1 MNCIK
6 KAGVLGAGVMGATI
20 AAHLAN
26 AGLDVLLLDIV
37 PRELTEEE
45 KNKGLTLDSPQ
56 VRNRIA
62 QNGLDGLLKMKP
74 APFLLPEYAK
84 RIEIGNFADHAPQL
98 QECDWVIEVV
108 VENMNI
114 KKRLFSETVAPNLR
128 EGAVLSTN
136 TSGLSVN
143 EMATALPPEARKN
156 FMVTHFFNPPRYM
169 RLMEVVGCNEADP
182 DRVKFMADF
191 ITRRLGKG
199 VVMAKDTPNF
209 IGNRIG
215 VYAIFKSIQHMM
227 DMGMSV
233 EEVDAV
239 AGKATARPKSAAFR
253 TADLVGLDTL
263 VHVGNNSYE
272 ALVNDEERDVFKLP
286 DWVQKMVE
294 NNQLGNKTRQG
305 FYKKEKTAE
314 GTQVLYWDYEAGEY
328 KPSQKPKF
336 ESIKFAKMAKT
347 TGEQLK
353 AVINGQD
360 KAADFAWRSLR
371 DTLLYSYKRIPEI
384 AEDVVNIDNAMKW
397 GFNWDLGPFEMF
409 DAIGIQDFVQRA
421 QNEGM
426 DVPEG
431 LKAVPSFYKV
441 ENGVRYYFDLPSKDY
456 KPVPVQEDQIE
467 LSLIKSSK
475 GVVESCDN
483 ASIVDIGDGVF
494 CLEFHSP
501 QNSISDDIL
510 DMVFTCVQR
519 AENEGTGIVLGNQ
532 GERFSVG
539 ANLFMLAVA
548 IAENKFEEL
557 EATVK
562 KFQDASMALKYAHV
576 PVVAAPYQMAL
587 GGGCEFCLHA
597 DAINAHVETYMGL
610 VEMGVGLLPAGGGT
624 KELCVRAAQAAERFG
639 LDVQPLIF
647 KYFENIAMAK
657 VSMGADEAF
666 GLGYMTA
673 SDAVSMDI
681 GSLLGDAKSRVLS
694 LAKNYR
700 PRKPAVVK
708 APGRSVAASV
718 KSQLWNMKEG
728 SFITEY
734 EYEMGSQVADVITG
748 GDVDAG
754 TLVTEQYILDIERA
768 AFVRLCRNQKTV
780 DRINHMLKTNKP
792 LRN

>member
-84 RIEIGNFADHAPQL
+84 RIEIGNFADHAHRL

-169 RLMEVVGCNEADP
+169 RLMEVVGCNETDP
-182 DRVKFMADF
+182 DRVRFMADF

-272 ALVNDEERDVFKLP
+272 ALINDEERDVFKLP
-286 DWVQKMVE
+286 GWVQKMVE
-294 NNQLGNKTRQG
+294 NNQLGNKTKQG

-360 KAADFAWRSLR
+360 KAAEFAWRSLR

-384 AEDVVNIDNAMKW
+384 AEDVVNVDNAMKW

-483 ASIVDIGDGVF
+483 ATIVDIGDGVF

-519 AENEGTGIVLGNQ
+519 AENEGT
-532 GERFSVG
+532 
-539 ANLFMLAVA
+539 
-548 IAENKFEEL
+548 
-557 EATVK
+557 
-562 KFQDASMALKYAHV
+562 
-576 PVVAAPYQMAL
+576 
-587 GGGCEFCLHA
+587 
-597 DAINAHVETYMGL
+597 
-610 VEMGVGLLPAGGGT
+610 
-624 KELCVRAAQAAERFG
+624 
-639 LDVQPLIF
+639 
-647 KYFENIAMAK
+647 
-657 VSMGADEAF
+657 
-666 GLGYMTA
+666 
-673 SDAVSMDI
+673 
-681 GSLLGDAKSRVLS
+681 
-694 LAKNYR
+694 
-700 PRKPAVVK
+700 
-708 APGRSVAASV
+708 
-718 KSQLWNMKEG
+718 
-728 SFITEY
+728 
-734 EYEMGSQVADVITG
+734 
-748 GDVDAG
+748 
-754 TLVTEQYILDIERA
+754 
-768 AFVRLCRNQKTV
+768 
-780 DRINHMLKTNKP
+780 
-792 LRN
+792 